1 MSWALGPDDEVR
13 NTVRDLLA
21 TNKTMFLSTSAN
33 DRPWVAGVYFTESD
47 PFHLTLILE
56 TGGRSLANIRAN
68 PNVAVTVS
76 SCSPFDLYLQGE
88 GDGDLLDNHEQLVSA
103 KDAVRAKAPEI
114 ELLKFRAA
122 AVRLTI
128 RHWRATD
135 VMIGWRPGKELMP
148 PMKPTPN

>member
-1 MSWALGPDDEVR
+1 MSWGLGPDDEVK
-13 NTVRDLLA
+13 NTVRELLA

-33 DRPWVAGVYFTESD
+33 DRPWVAGVYFAESD

-56 TGGRSLANIRAN
+56 TAGRSLANIRAN

-76 SCSPFDLYLQGE
+76 SRSPFDLYLQGE
-88 GDGDLLDNHEQLVSA
+88 GDAEMLDNDEQLEAA
-103 KDAVRAKAPEI
+103 KHAVRAKAPEI

-135 VMIGWRPGKELMP
+135 VTIGWRPGKELMP
-148 PMKPTPN
+148 PMKPSTN

>member
-1 MSWALGPDDEVR
+1 MSWENGPDDEVK
-13 NTVRDLLA
+13 NTVRELLA
-21 TNKTMFLSTSAN
+21 VNKTMFLSTSAN
-33 DRPWVAGVYFTESD
+33 DRPWVAGVYFAESD

-56 TGGRSLANIRAN
+56 TAGRSLANIRAN

-76 SCSPFDLYLQGE
+76 LHSPFDLYLQGE
-88 GDGDLLDNHEQLVSA
+88 GDAEMLDTEEQLEAA
-103 KDAVRAKAPEI
+103 KDAVQAKAPEI

-122 AVRLTI
+122 AVRVTI

-148 PMKPTPN
+148 PPKPSPN